1 MTYSGAEC
9 VSDATARLR
18 QLQMVYYTILYVN
31 PVSQVRLVCCERKS
45 HHPNEMVVF
54 VLCLTQN
61 NSLSLEYLVLV
72 AFVFCFFSLKPSDI
86 ICMLTEPSHMVA
98 QDIYCIISCT
108 MCLQAIVTVET
119 ASMLIEDITS
129 VLDTS
134 NEEDQTTENIN
145 IVTNVLK
152 DVVGLLGNSNF
163 TVDKNVRE

>member
-1 MTYSGAEC
+1 
-9 VSDATARLR
+9 
-18 QLQMVYYTILYVN
+18 
-31 PVSQVRLVCCERKS
+31 
-45 HHPNEMVVF
+45 
-54 VLCLTQN
+54 
-61 NSLSLEYLVLV
+61 
-72 AFVFCFFSLKPSDI
+72 
-86 ICMLTEPSHMVA
+86 MLTEPSHMVA

-129 VLDTS
+129 VLDTT